1 MKKIRTFWQV
11 VREFWKTGKIG
22 VALFLISIF
31 ALIYGYI
38 ALEFEITQGWKGHVS
53 VQNVTKDISA
63 FIPVGAACVAMI
75 IGGIDLIMLL
85 SDFIQARREKQI
97 EAAKEE
103 RQGRGLQRD
112 RSVGSPAKRSGKSG
126 RGVHRTPADK
136 TAGTIT
142 EKTKRINLL
151 PRFRP
156 MNAGFYTIRNRTQ
169 THVGIGKKPVQKVS
183 RCLQRPFDSKRGPKS
198 QFPRF
203 LSDARLEKSQKPVMK
218 RHLKVCCRNLAP
230 F

>member
-97 EAAKEE
+97 EAAKAEGMAEVYRQIAAWDRRRKEAEDRGEE
-103 RQGRGLQRD
+103 FTEPPPTKPQEQSQR
-112 RSVGSPAKRSGKSG
+112 
-126 RGVHRTPADK
+126 
-136 TAGTIT
+136 
-142 EKTKRINLL
+142 
-151 PRFRP
+151 
-156 MNAGFYTIRNRTQ
+156 
-169 THVGIGKKPVQKVS
+169 KPK
-183 RCLQRPFDSKRGPKS
+183 G
-198 QFPRF
+198 
-203 LSDARLEKSQKPVMK
+203 
-218 RHLKVCCRNLAP
+218 
-230 F
+230 

>member
-97 EAAKEE
+97 EAAKEAAKE
-103 RQGRGLQRD
+103 EGKAEVYSEIAAWDRRRKEAENRGEEFTEPPPTKPQEQSQR
-112 RSVGSPAKRSGKSG
+112 
-126 RGVHRTPADK
+126 
-136 TAGTIT
+136 
-142 EKTKRINLL
+142 
-151 PRFRP
+151 
-156 MNAGFYTIRNRTQ
+156 
-169 THVGIGKKPVQKVS
+169 KPK
-183 RCLQRPFDSKRGPKS
+183 G
-198 QFPRF
+198 
-203 LSDARLEKSQKPVMK
+203 
-218 RHLKVCCRNLAP
+218 
-230 F
+230 